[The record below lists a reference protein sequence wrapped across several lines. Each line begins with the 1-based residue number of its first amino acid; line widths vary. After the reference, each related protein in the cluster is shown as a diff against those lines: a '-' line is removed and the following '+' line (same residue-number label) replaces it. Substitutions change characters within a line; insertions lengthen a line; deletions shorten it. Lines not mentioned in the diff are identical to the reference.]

1 MPWCPKCKTEYRE
14 GFERCNDCETDLVD
28 KLADE
33 PVADKPQEYE
43 AEAFLVSAGSD
54 MQADILESKLK
65 FYGIPVVRK
74 YRENGGYLK
83 VYMGA
88 TPFGIDLYVPA
99 RLLADA
105 RELIENKTGIIE
117 GKDDSDPIAANNEGD
132 PDAGVDEYSS
142 KRQRAK
148 VLSVILFFIPLL
160 IWIAYE
166 FVLMVMKL
174 LNRQL

>member
-14 GFERCNDCETDLVD
+14 GFERCSDCETDLVD
-28 KLADE
+28 ELADE
-33 PVADKPQEYE
+33 PVADKPEEYE

-83 VYMGA
+83 IYMGA

-105 RELIENKTGIIE
+105 RELMENKTGSIE
-117 GKDDSDPIAANNEGD
+117 GKDDSDPIAANNGEN
-132 PDAGVDEYSS
+132 PDAGIDESS
-142 KRQRAK
+142 YKRQRAK
-148 VLSVILFFIPLL
+148 VLIAILFFIPLL

-166 FVLMVMKL
+166 FVLMVTKL